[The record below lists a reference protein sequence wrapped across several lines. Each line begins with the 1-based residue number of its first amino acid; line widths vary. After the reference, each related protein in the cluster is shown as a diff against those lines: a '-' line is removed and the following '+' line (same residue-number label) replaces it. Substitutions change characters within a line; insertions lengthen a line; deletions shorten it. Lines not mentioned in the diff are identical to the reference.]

1 MDILIDL
8 IIYLIKQASKPR
20 APSIVP
26 ASPQEKQRRTT
37 AVAKQVQTMQ
47 KTVAVQQS
55 RTRPAVRPPGAGP
68 ASWAQPGVRAVVQPV
83 IRSVVSPIA
92 DAPLSRPKQPA
103 TRIPGLKLP
112 FLLGEILGPPVAFR
126 DTEF

>member
-20 APSIVP
+20 TPAVVP
-26 ASPQEKQRRTT
+26 LSPQEKQRRKTT
-37 AVAKQVQTMQ
+37 VAKTVQTMQ
-47 KTVAVQQS
+47 RTVAVQQS
-55 RTRPAVRPPGAGP
+55 RTRPAVKPPGTGP

-83 IRSVVSPIA
+83 IRTVVSPIA
-92 DAPLSRPKQPA
+92 DAQLSRPKQPA

-126 DTEF
+126 DSDT